1 MPSTVSS
8 LQKNNEMKANIIILA
23 IALICGSSCVKQQ
36 MELTYAKQEDKID
49 SYVKSR
55 MASSPDAT
63 LTRNK
68 GTNRI
73 TLVQGEGEALTESGI
88 VAITYSGY
96 SFSGSI
102 SQSNLFA
109 TNDSQVAESASW
121 QEPENGFEPLMLD
134 MKNDQMLEGLRNG
147 LLGVKAGEECEI
159 LFSGKY
165 AFGKKPFGI
174 IPANSALAFKIK
186 IEGLSNN

>member
-1 MPSTVSS
+1 
-8 LQKNNEMKANIIILA
+8 
-23 IALICGSSCVKQQ
+23 
-36 MELTYAKQEDKID
+36 
-49 SYVKSR
+49 
-55 MASSPDAT
+55 
-63 LTRNK
+63 
-68 GTNRI
+68 
-73 TLVQGEGEALTESGI
+73 
-88 VAITYSGY
+88 
-96 SFSGSI
+96 
-102 SQSNLFA
+102 
-109 TNDSQVAESASW
+109 
-121 QEPENGFEPLMLD
+121 MLD